1 MAITC
6 TVTAQD
12 TVKVKQLFHRAE
24 TDVASGNTSDAIKV
38 YVDIL
43 DLDANN
49 YRAAN
54 ALAGLYGHLHQYNNQ
69 ITWAKKALEINPKYG
84 SAYITLGNA
93 YGATAN
99 VLQAEENYRIADNLM
114 PNSPYPAY
122 CLGLIEETQGRARDA
137 VLEYKRSIDRDSMFF
152 DGYCGLAVC
161 YATLQDYTTAQ
172 KYIDQALTIN
182 SSSPKAIEIKR
193 RIEDAIVNH

>member
-1 MAITC
+1 MAAI
-6 TVTAQD
+6 AQD
-12 TVKVKQLFHRAE
+12 TLKVKQLFQRAE
-24 TDVASGNTSDAIKV
+24 SDVTAGNTSDAIKV
-38 YVDIL
+38 YADIV

-93 YGATAN
+93 YGATKD
-99 VLQAEENYRIADNLM
+99 VLQAEDSYRKADALM
-114 PNSPYPAY
+114 PGSPYPAY
-122 CLGLIEETQGRARDA
+122 CLGLMEETQGRARDA
-137 VLEYKRSIDRDSMFF
+137 ILEYKRSVDRDSTFF

-161 YATLQDYTTAQ
+161 YASLQDYTTAQ
-172 KYIDQALTIN
+172 KYIDNALAIN